1 MLWENGDEKLQN
13 PFNVLTDY
21 SVKKPKSALLICLL
35 LVFLLMPNAM
45 FINFDNSEDAFFPD
59 NETVRLLNDVED
71 EYQAEVDFIRIIDR
85 IEEGD
90 LKKSDTWEKLAIIE
104 ATLIDNENLKEY
116 QYPLFGVQSHNGLA
130 SSAMQWSMY
139 QDPVNAENWM
149 VNLSQAIAETSVAD
163 NETIN
168 DSLNNLSQAINDIP
182 SLITINGSTL
192 KNWDTG
198 NPTEW
203 LPRLDDGLNISS
215 NITQLT
221 GDLTL
226 LLQGINAGF
235 VAAHVDQAM
244 GKMWMLQQMQSTDFR
259 SSMLSNIPADDSSDP
274 WNSNGPILTTIV
286 IATDIESHN
295 LSSTDDVQIRVS
307 EWSDGLGNE
316 IRNVTGDTEITSFSF
331 AQLSTGQNANIG
343 KELAILNSL
352 CLMLL
357 GFILWTKFRSKR
369 DTGFVLILTVL
380 LYSQPMELLVSL
392 RSLE

>member
-1 MLWENGDEKLQN
+1 MLKTGW
-13 PFNVLTDY
+13 LT
-21 SVKKPKSALLICLL
+21 
-35 LVFLLMPNAM
+35 
-45 FINFDNSEDAFFPD
+45 
-59 NETVRLLNDVED
+59 
-71 EYQAEVDFIRIIDR
+71 
-85 IEEGD
+85 
-90 LKKSDTWEKLAIIE
+90 
-104 ATLIDNENLKEY
+104 
-116 QYPLFGVQSHNGLA
+116 
-130 SSAMQWSMY
+130 
-139 QDPVNAENWM
+139 
-149 VNLSQAIAETSVAD
+149 SQAIAETSVAD

-274 WNSNGPILTTIV
+274 
-286 IATDIESHN
+286 
-295 LSSTDDVQIRVS
+295 
-307 EWSDGLGNE
+307 
-316 IRNVTGDTEITSFSF
+316 
-331 AQLSTGQNANIG
+331 
-343 KELAILNSL
+343 
-352 CLMLL
+352 
-357 GFILWTKFRSKR
+357 
-369 DTGFVLILTVL
+369 
-380 LYSQPMELLVSL
+380 
-392 RSLE
+392 

>member
-1 MLWENGDEKLQN
+1 MLWVNGDEKLQN

-182 SLITINGSTL
+182 SLNYHQ
-192 KNWDTG
+192 W
-198 NPTEW
+198 
-203 LPRLDDGLNISS
+203 
-215 NITQLT
+215 
-221 GDLTL
+221 
-226 LLQGINAGF
+226 
-235 VAAHVDQAM
+235 
-244 GKMWMLQQMQSTDFR
+244 
-259 SSMLSNIPADDSSDP
+259 
-274 WNSNGPILTTIV
+274 
-286 IATDIESHN
+286 
-295 LSSTDDVQIRVS
+295 
-307 EWSDGLGNE
+307 
-316 IRNVTGDTEITSFSF
+316 
-331 AQLSTGQNANIG
+331 
-343 KELAILNSL
+343 
-352 CLMLL
+352 
-357 GFILWTKFRSKR
+357 
-369 DTGFVLILTVL
+369 
-380 LYSQPMELLVSL
+380 
-392 RSLE
+392 